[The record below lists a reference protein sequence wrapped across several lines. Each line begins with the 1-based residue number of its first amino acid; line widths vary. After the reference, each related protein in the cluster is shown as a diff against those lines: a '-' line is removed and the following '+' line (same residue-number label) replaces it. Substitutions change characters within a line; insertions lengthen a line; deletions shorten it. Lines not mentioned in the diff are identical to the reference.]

1 MDKKTFSL
9 IGAGRMGQNHLQVA
23 LNLGMEVV
31 SVYDVSRESL
41 TSISKRLPESTLLT
55 TDLRDF
61 IKSPIADLTTIAT
74 TSPSHSELIESLASA
89 GREVIVCE
97 KPLATSV
104 SELTR
109 ISGLVSKF
117 NLRVA
122 VNHQMRFMDQY
133 QLIKKYQSDHQLGK
147 LCTMNVSGANFGL
160 GMNATHYIEAFHWLV
175 GEEIT
180 SISGNVKK
188 QHMPNV
194 RGNQFYDYAGYLI
207 AQAGSDSLL
216 FLDFQESIGHQ
227 VLVVYNFEFGKIAVN
242 ELVGTL
248 TLDCRIVG
256 DLREPSFRYGMP
268 NFHAEATIKP
278 AELLQSTTELYS
290 QVLLGAD
297 YPSHLDGER
306 AVRVALASILS
317 TQLEGAKVRMDD
329 PGLDKLD
336 RLSWP

>member
-23 LNLGMEVV
+23 LSLGMELV
-31 SVYDVSRESL
+31 SVCDVNEESL
-41 TSISKRLPESTLLT
+41 TNISKQSAKPTLLT
-55 TDLRDF
+55 TDLSSF
-61 IKSPIADLTTIAT
+61 LNSPIADITTIAT
-74 TSPSHSELIESLASA
+74 TSASHSELIEALASA

-97 KPLATSV
+97 KPLATSI
-104 SELTR
+104 SELSC
-109 ISGLVSKF
+109 ISELVSKY

-133 QLIKKYQSDHQLGK
+133 KSIKNYQLDYQLGK

-175 GEEIT
+175 GKEIT
-180 SISGNVKK
+180 LVSGNVKK
-188 QHMPNV
+188 QHRPNV

-207 AQAGSDSLL
+207 AQAGLDSLL

-227 VLVVYNFEFGKIAVN
+227 VLVVYNFEFGKITVN

-248 TLDCRIVG
+248 TLDCRITG
-256 DLREPSFRYGMP
+256 DLDEPTYRYGMP
-268 NFHAEATIKP
+268 NYHAEATIRP
-278 AELLQSTTELYS
+278 AELLQSTSELYT
-290 QVLLGAD
+290 QVLVDGD

-317 TQLEGAKVRMDD
+317 TQSDGAQVRIDD
-329 PGLDKLD
+329 PALDKMDKLT
-336 RLSWP
+336 WP

>member
-31 SVYDVSRESL
+31 SVYDVSHESL
-41 TSISKRLPESTLLT
+41 TNISKTQAKHALLT
-55 TDLRDF
+55 TDLNDF
-61 IKSPIADLTTIAT
+61 INSPIADVTAIAT
-74 TSPSHSELIESLASA
+74 TSPSHSELIDSLAST
-89 GREVIVCE
+89 GREVIICE

-109 ISGLVSKF
+109 ISELVNKY

-133 QLIKKYQSDHQLGK
+133 QLIKSYQSDYRLGK
-147 LCTMNVSGANFGL
+147 LCSMNVSGANFGL

-175 GEEIT
+175 GKEIT
-180 SISGNVKK
+180 SVSGNVKK
-188 QHMPNV
+188 QHRPNV

-207 AQAGSDSLL
+207 AHVGSDSLL

-227 VLVVYNFEFGKIAVN
+227 ILVVYNFEFGKITVN

-248 TLDCRIVG
+248 TLDCRRA
-256 DLREPSFRYGMP
+256 DDFNEPSFRYGLP
-268 NFHAEATIKP
+268 NFHVEATIRP
-278 AELLQSTTELYS
+278 AELLESTAALYS
-290 QVLLGAD
+290 QVLLDGD

-317 TQLEGAKVRMDD
+317 TELEGASVRIDD
-329 PGLDKLD
+329 PALDKMA
-336 RLSWP
+336 RLTWP

>member
-31 SVYDVSRESL
+31 SVYDVSHESL
-41 TSISKRLPESTLLT
+41 TSISSRLPESTLLT

-175 GEEIT
+175 GKEIT

-194 RGNQFYDYAGYLI
+194 RGNQLYDYAGYLI

-248 TLDCRIVG
+248 TLDCRIAG

-329 PGLDKLD
+329 PGLDKME